1 LKDKE
6 LKGNVSRLKKRNTLF
21 GKLLFVF
28 FGAAFAIG
36 IAWII
41 SFRYFADEPYKK
53 SFNKNIITYTRLIA
67 DKMRF
72 DPLAKSVIEK
82 AAGVNIITNR
92 YEIISLINKKDLH
105 FKRLTSYISV
115 TQPSKLFYVLYENNF
130 DFFMIRVQDQE
141 FHPEKL
147 EAALLAFVLA
157 LIILFITYKKVQSI
171 FRPVDKIQK
180 KAIEYGKGHF
190 DELIPVEGDGQLAEL
205 TISIND
211 LVIRVSSML
220 NAKRDLLLAIG
231 HELKTPLAR
240 LRMQIE
246 MLDNDQP
253 EMVENIKE
261 MTSIIDSL
269 LEAERVS
276 HHSDLNTQM
285 MDLSSFIK
293 QYESDGVEVIT
304 ESELLMEMDPI
315 RMDLAL
321 KNLINNAYKYSG
333 DNPTIVLK
341 LNTDQKELWVTDS
354 GPGVEEKNLQSLTE
368 AFYRPDEARS
378 RDQGGVGLGLYLVNN
393 IVQAHKGELEFV
405 NMNPGLRV
413 IIKFS

>member
-1 LKDKE
+1 LKVLDY
-6 LKGNVSRLKKRNTLF
+6 RIKKRNTLF
-21 GKLLFVF
+21 GKLLLVF

-36 IAWII
+36 IAWIV
-41 SFRYFADEPYKK
+41 SFRFFENETTKK

-82 AAGVNIITNR
+82 AAGVSIITNR

-115 TQPSKLFYVLYENNF
+115 TQPNKLFYVIYENNF
-130 DFFMIRVQDQE
+130 EFFMIRVKDQA

-147 EAALLAFVLA
+147 EAALFAFLLA

-180 KAIEYGKGHF
+180 MAIEYGKGRF
-190 DELIPVEGDGQLAEL
+190 DNLIPVEGDGQLAQL
-205 TISIND
+205 TTSIND
-211 LVIRVSSML
+211 LVTRVSSML

-240 LRMQIE
+240 LRMQVE
-246 MLDNDQP
+246 MLDSEQP

-276 HHSDLNTQM
+276 HHSDLNTQRI
-285 MDLSSFIK
+285 DLNSFIE
-293 QYESDGVEVIT
+293 QYRNDVVEVIT
-304 ESELLMEMDPI
+304 DTEFLMDIDPI

-321 KNLINNAYKYSG
+321 KNLINNAVKYSG
-333 DNPTIVLK
+333 ESPKIVIK
-341 LNTDQKELWVTDS
+341 LNSNQKELWVSDS
-354 GPGVEEKNLQSLTE
+354 GPGVEDKNLKNLTD
-368 AFYRPDEARS
+368 AFYRPDEARC
-378 RDQGGVGLGLYLVNN
+378 RDEGGVGLGLYLVNN
-393 IVQAHKGELEFV
+393 IVQAHKGQLEFV
-405 NMNPGLRV
+405 NMYPGLRV
-413 IIKFS
+413 ILKFD